1 MKPYH
6 YIHVLDGNS
15 NITRLEI
22 GPQNFYKQDH
32 EKIMSGKEA
41 IKMVMLDPFTYIE
54 IRNPVMRSAEKALVL
69 DDYGQ
74 VKLRHG
80 DTEVRTSMDYTEP
93 FPLYPGESI
102 DKQDKI
108 ITIPRDHVAR
118 LECLRNYHDEEAE
131 LDRAA
136 GDEWII
142 KGPTLYIPRV
152 EVKLEK
158 IIAPE
163 VIRNHQA
170 LKIKARRNCVD
181 HKGVERKAGD
191 QWIIKD
197 KGFYTPMIDEDVVE
211 KLIAYVITEDYA
223 LHLKAKLGYTDVYG
237 NVRKDEDEW
246 LITSNI
252 SAVHILGVH
261 EQFVQEVP
269 ITVLSEDDYCYIND
283 PIDERGVNQLGKKI
297 LRAGPLSFF
306 IQPNESIDGGIK
318 KIYILSAE
326 EALLLKAQETFS
338 KFYFLFSSLPKWR
351 IHFNGQQ
358 KLKIRQIF
366 PSLNFSY
373 S

>member
-1 MKPYH
+1 
-6 YIHVLDGNS
+6 
-15 NITRLEI
+15 
-22 GPQNFYKQDH
+22 
-32 EKIMSGKEA
+32 
-41 IKMVMLDPFTYIE
+41 
-54 IRNPVMRSAEKALVL
+54 
-69 DDYGQ
+69 
-74 VKLRHG
+74 
-80 DTEVRTSMDYTEP
+80 
-93 FPLYPGESI
+93 
-102 DKQDKI
+102 
-108 ITIPRDHVAR
+108 
-118 LECLRNYHDEEAE
+118 
-131 LDRAA
+131 
-136 GDEWII
+136 
-142 KGPTLYIPRV
+142 
-152 EVKLEK
+152 
-158 IIAPE
+158 
-163 VIRNHQA
+163 
-170 LKIKARRNCVD
+170 
-181 HKGVERKAGD
+181 
-191 QWIIKD
+191 
-197 KGFYTPMIDEDVVE
+197 
-211 KLIAYVITEDYA
+211 